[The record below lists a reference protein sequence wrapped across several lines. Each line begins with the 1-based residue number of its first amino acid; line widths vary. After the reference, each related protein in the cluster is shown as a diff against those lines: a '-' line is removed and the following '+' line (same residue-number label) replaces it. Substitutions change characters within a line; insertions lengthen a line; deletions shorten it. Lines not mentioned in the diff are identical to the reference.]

1 MTYDSFCARVRDLAR
16 RAGFGPVFSHE
27 DGRHI
32 ARFPGGV
39 TVTGNTV
46 SPRVFVKWGSGHT
59 ALASI

>member
-1 MTYDSFCARVRDLAR
+1 MTYEAFQSSVRALAR
-16 RAGFGPVFSHE
+16 RAGLAPVFSHE
-27 DGRHI
+27 NGRHI

-59 ALASI
+59 AMASI